1 MQTTTR
7 MPAARR
13 SSPILLALAAAF
25 TVALSGAPAFA
36 DDPWPD
42 IKRDVFNNRD
52 IIEEDGT
59 ITLEAPYR
67 AEDAAVVPLTMR
79 IPASAGDVKTLT
91 LVIEKNPAPVAATF
105 HFGDAA
111 GKGDRML
118 STRVRIDMYS
128 NVRAVIETADGKL
141 HMTTK
146 YVKASGGCSAPA
158 DKDTDEALANL
169 GKMQIR
175 TFDKPGDR
183 TPATR
188 EAQVMVRHPNFT
200 GMQMDQVT
208 RDYTPARFV
217 RGAAGEARRRPHLPH
232 GRRHLHFGEPQLPLH
247 VCAGEGQYARGHGQG
262 HRRRRVH
269 GNLDRQGVLSQGQ
282 SVLSRRQSV
291 LREAQAAMEDSK
303 KGTTS
308 VVPFLLCLAEAPLA

>member
-1 MQTTTR
+1 MQATMR

-13 SSPILLALAAAF
+13 SSPILMALAAAF
-25 TVALSGAPAFA
+25 AMALSGAPARA

-42 IKRDVFNNRD
+42 IKRDVFDNRD
-52 IIEEDGT
+52 ILEEDGT
-59 ITLEAPYR
+59 ITLDAPYR

-79 IPASAGDVKTLT
+79 IPASIAGDVKTLT

-128 NVRAVIETADGKL
+128 NVRAVIETTDGKL
-141 HMTTK
+141 HMATK
-146 YVKASGGCSAPA
+146 YVKASGGCSAA
-158 DKDTDEALANL
+158 AGKDADEAFANL

-175 TFDKPGDR
+175 TFDKSADR

-217 RGAAGEARRRPHLPH
+217 QELTVKRGGELVFRM
-232 GRRHLHFGEPQLPLH
+232 
-247 VCAGEGQYARGHGQG
+247 EGGISISENPNFRFTFAPAKDNTLEVTVKDTDGA
-262 HRRRRVH
+262 
-269 GNLDRQGVLSQGQ
+269 
-282 SVLSRRQSV
+282 
-291 LREAQAAMEDSK
+291 EFTA
-303 KGTTS
+303 TS
-308 VVPFLLCLAEAPLA
+308 ADKAS